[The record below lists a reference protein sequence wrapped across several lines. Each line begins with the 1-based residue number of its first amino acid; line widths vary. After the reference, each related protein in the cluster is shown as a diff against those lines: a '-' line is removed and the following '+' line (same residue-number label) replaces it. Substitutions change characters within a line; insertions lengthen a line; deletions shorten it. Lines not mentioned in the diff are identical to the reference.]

1 MHEFKID
8 VTLDASLPFVF
19 AAFHEPEYL
28 SEWFAPGDCSVTQI
42 MSDFKEGGRYRI
54 KMMDPSGIEMSL
66 TGEYVTI
73 LANEQ
78 LSFSWAWEDDM
89 EESVMTSVDIHFEK
103 TEEGNARLML
113 IQQGFLNKQECDQHN
128 YAWMSCLEKLAVLAA
143 KKKSF
148 S

>member
-28 SEWFAPGDCSVTQI
+28 SEWFAPGGCAVTQV
-42 MSDFKEGGRYRI
+42 MSDFNEGGRYRI

-103 TEEGNARLML
+103 TEEGNVRLVL
-113 IQQGFLNKQECDQHN
+113 IQQGFVNKQECDQHN
-128 YAWMSCLEKLAVLAA
+128 YAWMSCLEKLAVLAG

-148 S
+148 N

>member
-103 TEEGNARLML
+103 TEERNVRLVL

-148 S
+148 N

>member
-8 VTLDASLPFVF
+8 VTLDASLPFIF

-28 SEWFAPGDCSVTQI
+28 SEWFAPGDCLVTQI
-42 MSDFKEGGRYRI
+42 MSDFREGGRYRI
-54 KMMDPSGIEMSL
+54 KIMDPSGIEMSL
-66 TGEYVTI
+66 TGEYVKI

-103 TEEGNARLML
+103 TDEENVRLVLM
-113 IQQGFLNKQECDQHN
+113 QQGFLNKQECDQHN
-128 YAWMSCLEKLAVLAA
+128 FAWMSCLEKLAVLATRT
-143 KKKSF
+143 KSF
-148 S
+148 N

>member
-103 TEEGNARLML
+103 TEEGNVRLVL
-113 IQQGFLNKQECDQHN
+113 IKQGFVNKQECDQHN

-148 S
+148 N

>member
-103 TEEGNARLML
+103 TEEGNVRLVV

-148 S
+148 N

>member
-28 SEWFAPGDCSVTQI
+28 SEWFAPGDCSVTHI

-103 TEEGNARLML
+103 TEEGNVRLVL
-113 IQQGFLNKQECDQHN
+113 IQQGFVNKQECDQHN

-148 S
+148 N

>member
-103 TEEGNARLML
+103 TEEGNVRLVL

-143 KKKSF
+143 KKKPF
-148 S
+148 N

>member
-42 MSDFKEGGRYRI
+42 MSDFMEGGRYRI

-103 TEEGNARLML
+103 TEEGNVRLVL
-113 IQQGFLNKQECDQHN
+113 IQQGFVNKQECDQHN

-148 S
+148 N

>member
-103 TEEGNARLML
+103 TEEGNIRLVL

-143 KKKSF
+143 KEKSF
-148 S
+148 N

>member
-103 TEEGNARLML
+103 TEEGNIRLVF

-148 S
+148 N

>member
-103 TEEGNARLML
+103 TEEGNVRLVL

-128 YAWMSCLEKLAVLAA
+128 YAWMPCLEKLAVLAA

-148 S
+148 N

>member
-1 MHEFKID
+1 MHEFKVD

-103 TEEGNARLML
+103 TEEGNIRLVL

-148 S
+148 N

>member
-28 SEWFAPGDCSVTQI
+28 SEWFAPGDCSVTQLMI
-42 MSDFKEGGRYRI
+42 DFKEGGRYRI

-103 TEEGNARLML
+103 TEEGNVRLVL

-148 S
+148 N

>member
-1 MHEFKID
+1 
-8 VTLDASLPFVF
+8 
-19 AAFHEPEYL
+19 
-28 SEWFAPGDCSVTQI
+28 
-42 MSDFKEGGRYRI
+42 
-54 KMMDPSGIEMSL
+54 MMDPSGIEMSL

-103 TEEGNARLML
+103 TEERNVRLVL

-148 S
+148 N

>member
-103 TEEGNARLML
+103 TDEDNVRLVL

-128 YAWMSCLEKLAVLAA
+128 YAWMSCLEKLAVFAA
-143 KKKSF
+143 KTTSF
-148 S
+148 N

>member
-103 TEEGNARLML
+103 TEEGNVRLVL
-113 IQQGFLNKQECDQHN
+113 IQQGFVNKQECDQHN
-128 YAWMSCLEKLAVLAA
+128 YAWMSCLEKLAVFAA

-148 S
+148 N

>member
-103 TEEGNARLML
+103 TAEGNVRLVL

-143 KKKSF
+143 KEKSF
-148 S
+148 N

>member
-54 KMMDPSGIEMSL
+54 RMMDPSGIEMSL

-103 TEEGNARLML
+103 TEEGNVRLVL

-148 S
+148 N

>member
-8 VTLDASLPFVF
+8 VTLDASFPFVF

-103 TEEGNARLML
+103 TEEGNVRLVL

-148 S
+148 N

>member
-103 TEEGNARLML
+103 TEEGNVRLVL
-113 IQQGFLNKQECDQHN
+113 IQQGFLNKKECDQHN

-143 KKKSF
+143 KEKSF
-148 S
+148 N

>member
-42 MSDFKEGGRYRI
+42 MRDFKEGGRYRI

-103 TEEGNARLML
+103 TEEGNVRLVL
-113 IQQGFLNKQECDQHN
+113 IQQGFVNKQECDQHN

-143 KKKSF
+143 KEKSF
-148 S
+148 N

>member
-103 TEEGNARLML
+103 TEEGNVRLVL

-143 KKKSF
+143 KEKSF
-148 S
+148 N

>member
-103 TEEGNARLML
+103 TAEGNVRLVL

-148 S
+148 N

>member
-1 MHEFKID
+1 
-8 VTLDASLPFVF
+8 
-19 AAFHEPEYL
+19 
-28 SEWFAPGDCSVTQI
+28 

-103 TEEGNARLML
+103 TAEGNVRLVL

-148 S
+148 N

>member
-8 VTLDASLPFVF
+8 VTLEASLPFVF

-103 TEEGNARLML
+103 TEEGNVRLVL
-113 IQQGFLNKQECDQHN
+113 IQQGFVNKQECDQHN

-148 S
+148 N

>member
-103 TEEGNARLML
+103 TEEGNVRLVL

-128 YAWMSCLEKLAVLAA
+128 YAWMSCLEKLAVLAV

-148 S
+148 N

>member
-1 MHEFKID
+1 MHEIKID

-103 TEEGNARLML
+103 TEEGNVRLVL

-148 S
+148 N

>member
-42 MSDFKEGGRYRI
+42 MSDFSEGGRYRI
-54 KMMDPSGIEMSL
+54 KMMDPSGSEMSL

-78 LSFSWAWEDDM
+78 LSFSWAWEDDI
-89 EESVMTSVDIHFEK
+89 EESIMTTVDIHFEA
-103 TEEGNARLML
+103 TEGNNVRLVL
-113 IQQGFLNKQECDQHN
+113 LQQGFVNKQECDQHN

-148 S
+148 N

>member
-78 LSFSWAWEDDM
+78 PSFSWAWEDDM

-103 TEEGNARLML
+103 TEEGNVRLVL

-148 S
+148 N

>member
-54 KMMDPSGIEMSL
+54 KIMDPSGIEMSL

-103 TEEGNARLML
+103 TEEGNVRLVL

-148 S
+148 N

>member
-19 AAFHEPEYL
+19 VAFHEPEYL

-103 TEEGNARLML
+103 TEEGNVRLVL
-113 IQQGFLNKQECDQHN
+113 IQQGFVNKQECDQHN

-148 S
+148 N

>member
-28 SEWFAPGDCSVTQI
+28 SEWFAPGDCSFTQI

-103 TEEGNARLML
+103 TEEGNVRLVL

-148 S
+148 N

>member
-103 TEEGNARLML
+103 TEEGNVRLVL

-128 YAWMSCLEKLAVLAA
+128 YAWMSCLEKLVVLAA

-148 S
+148 N

>member
-103 TEEGNARLML
+103 TEEGNVRLVL
-113 IQQGFLNKQECDQHN
+113 IQQGFVNKQECDQHN

-143 KKKSF
+143 KKKSLN
-148 S
+148 

>member
-28 SEWFAPGDCSVTQI
+28 SEWFAPGDCSVTQL

-103 TEEGNARLML
+103 TEEGNVRLVL

-148 S
+148 N